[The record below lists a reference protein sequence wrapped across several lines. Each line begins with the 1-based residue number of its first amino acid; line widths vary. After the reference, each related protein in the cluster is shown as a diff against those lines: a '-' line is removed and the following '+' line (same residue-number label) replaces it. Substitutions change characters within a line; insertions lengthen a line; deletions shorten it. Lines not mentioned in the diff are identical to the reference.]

1 MLIREKMINS
11 VITIAKGDTI
21 ETAMKTMRDK
31 AIRHLPVVEA
41 GKPVAML
48 SLSDIRRAMPSSV
61 STLEVHEATYLFDRV
76 KVRDALPREQKLIT
90 IKEDDYIEEAALL
103 MRAYKISAL
112 PVVNKAGLLVG
123 IITVS
128 NIFDAFVELLG
139 VRSTGGRIAVE
150 VEDKPGQ
157 LATITEII
165 SKQGVEIERIAMF
178 PISNTLFQAVIR
190 LDTQEVRP
198 IADLIRLSGF
208 NVTDAKGYS
217 LDLNM

>member
-11 VITIAKGDTI
+11 VITIARGDTV

-41 GKPVAML
+41 GKPVALL

-61 STLEVHEATYLFDRV
+61 STLEAHEATYLFDRV
-76 KVRDALPREQKLIT
+76 KVKDALPRDQKLIT

-112 PVVNKAGLLVG
+112 PVVNQSGMLVG

-139 VRSTGGRIAVE
+139 VRSTGGRISVE
-150 VEDKPGQ
+150 IEDKVGQ
-157 LATITEII
+157 LAAVTEII
-165 SKQGVEIERIAMF
+165 SGQGVEIERIAMF
-178 PISNTLFQAVIR
+178 PLSNNLFQAFIR
-190 LDTQEVRP
+190 LNTQQVQP
-198 IADLIRLSGF
+198 IAEMLRISGF
-208 NVTDAKGYS
+208 NVLDARGYAVN
-217 LDLNM
+217 LNL